1 MNSIKKQEFIPIK
14 RSVVFTTLLLLGC
27 YICNAQSV
35 KRVFKFTAGD
45 EFEKQSILKSTSNI
59 QRGNQRLTVSSS
71 SNITKL
77 FKVTEAVDTAAKFDV
92 TIKKM
97 DNIISTLGQILHYDS
112 EKGVDTTSRIQK
124 SLNSMINKPVTVSV
138 NKHGKILS
146 SDESALQSI
155 NDSLIVFAG
164 IQNEPFTKGSQFN
177 LTPDFTVS
185 ELVKP
190 GFTWMDTVSTDQ
202 QKMISRFWIDDISF
216 DNTII
221 KFQSKLTG
229 TYMNSNTTGTY
240 VLDNYSGM
248 VVQRLVQSI
257 SNGYQVMNSLVYITS
272 RSISLSEEIKL
283 RPVKGRSPT
292 PVDPAMT
299 VKTN

>member
-1 MNSIKKQEFIPIK
+1 MNSANKQGFILNK
-14 RSVVFTTLLLLGC
+14 RSIVLTTLLLIGG
-27 YICNAQSV
+27 YICSAQPV
-35 KRVFKFTAGD
+35 KRVYKFSPGD

-77 FKVTEAVDTAAKFDV
+77 YKVTGVDTATKFDV

-97 DNIISTLGQILHYDS
+97 DNIISALGQLLHFDS
-112 EKGVDTTSRIQK
+112 EKSIDSTSKIQK
-124 SLNSMINKPVTVSV
+124 SLSSMLNKPVTVAI
-138 NKHGKILS
+138 NKYGKIMS

-164 IQNEPFTKGSQFN
+164 IQAEPFTKETQFN
-177 LTPDFTVS
+177 LTPNFTVS
-185 ELVKP
+185 ERLKP
-190 GFTWMDTVSTDQ
+190 GYTWMDTVKTEQ
-202 QKMISRFWIDDISF
+202 QKMITRFWIDDVTY
-216 DNTII
+216 DNTIV

-229 TYMNSNTTGTY
+229 IYSNSNATGTY
-240 VLDNYSGM
+240 VLDNYSGI
-248 VVQRLVQSI
+248 VIQRLVQSI
-257 SNGYQVMNSLVYITS
+257 SNGYQMLNSLVYITS
-272 RSISLSEEIKL
+272 RSISLSEEIAL

-292 PVDPAMT
+292 QTIDAGMT